1 MKSIRDNFLENIQ
14 NIVTS
19 EPMSLM
25 SNICDNLG
33 AYIFAKDM
41 QGKYIYAN
49 DKVEALFGC
58 SKDDIVGKDDSVF
71 FDLSMS
77 QQIIENDRKVL
88 SGKQQIASEE
98 TNFVRHTSEQ
108 RVYRIIKTPLFDRH
122 KNIIGLVGIAHDIT
136 EEKRLREQVEE
147 QKQLLGVI
155 LDNVEAYVYMKDEER
170 RFLYV
175 NSKVA
180 NLFGLDSEQI
190 IGQKEQDILPKD
202 TAEHFHA
209 SDSKAITEQQV
220 QRVEEVMVD
229 NGEIQHY
236 LSVKVPVTMAGKRSL
251 IGFSTDVTEIFKLKE
266 EFKRL
271 ANTDDLTGIY
281 NRRYFLKEAE
291 KAFSIFKRQNTSF
304 SLLTFDV
311 DFFKNINDQF
321 GHPVG
326 DEVLQSLA
334 STVQDLLRKEDTFAR
349 IGGEEFAILLPYTNI
364 NAGDYVA
371 ERLRN
376 KVASSLL
383 CGAKKIQ
390 LTVSIGLTEFNR
402 EDASFDDVFS
412 RVDRALYQAKD
423 SGRNCVISLN

>member
-1 MKSIRDNFLENIQ
+1 
-14 NIVTS
+14 
-19 EPMSLM
+19 
-25 SNICDNLG
+25 
-33 AYIFAKDM
+33 
-41 QGKYIYAN
+41 
-49 DKVEALFGC
+49 
-58 SKDDIVGKDDSVF
+58 
-71 FDLSMS
+71 MS

-108 RVYRIIKTPLFDRH
+108 RVYRIIKTPLFDKQ
-122 KNIIGLVGIAHDIT
+122 KNIIGLVGVAHDIT

-147 QKQLLGVI
+147 QKQLLSVI

-170 RFLYV
+170 RYLYV

-180 NLFGLDSEQI
+180 NLFGLDSDQI

-291 KAFSIFKRQNTSF
+291 KAFSIFKRQNTCF
-304 SLLTFDV
+304 SLLTLDV

-321 GHPVG
+321 GHPIG
-326 DEVLQSLA
+326 DEVLQNLT
-334 STVQDLLRKEDTFAR
+334 STVQDLLRKEYTFAR
-349 IGGEEFAILLPYTNI
+349 IGGEEFAILLPYTDI
-364 NAGDYVA
+364 NAGGHVA

-383 CGAKKIQ
+383 CRAKKIQ

-402 EDASFDDVFS
+402 EDTSFDDVFS